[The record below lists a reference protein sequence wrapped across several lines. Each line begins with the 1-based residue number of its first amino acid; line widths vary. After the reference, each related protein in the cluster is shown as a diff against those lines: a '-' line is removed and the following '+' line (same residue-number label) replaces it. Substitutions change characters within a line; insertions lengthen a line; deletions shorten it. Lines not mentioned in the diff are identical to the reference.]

1 MKLGELETD
10 KNDRPLNPPNVV
22 SVEVLWNPFDDIVL
36 RNNLKQ
42 PEEAS
47 VTEASDL
54 KQQKPIKPKK

>member
-1 MKLGELETD
+1 
-10 KNDRPLNPPNVV
+10 
-22 SVEVLWNPFDDIVL
+22 VLWNPFDDIVL

-47 VTEASDL
+47 DL

>member
-1 MKLGELETD
+1 
-10 KNDRPLNPPNVV
+10 
-22 SVEVLWNPFDDIVL
+22 VLWNPFDDIVP